1 MRLSLLA
8 HALEDFADDEPP
20 PVADLERGYGSGAS
34 PAIGR
39 VCADVQDA
47 GEFSGVN
54 SCLVSSDDGA
64 PIGEKWT
71 SFHSDITPGE
81 TMSKLVA
88 LPIALLVVAALSG
101 CASAAPADLQTPTT
115 TQQAE
120 VKEDSTPEQWASLV
134 AQQQAGWEDWQ
145 DGWDEAGCSSL
156 AAAAGAMD
164 CQLMLTSASFM
175 VQTTSI
181 EHELA
186 VSAGKKGFIATTP
199 PAEVAICLVNS
210 PLQGKPRQTLVL
222 RGLTLSAAPP
232 NLTAVQLW
240 RSRSSGRLMRFSR
253 SLPPGGPTCDR
264 YIARP
269 VAAR

>member
-1 MRLSLLA
+1 
-8 HALEDFADDEPP
+8 
-20 PVADLERGYGSGAS
+20 
-34 PAIGR
+34 
-39 VCADVQDA
+39 
-47 GEFSGVN
+47 
-54 SCLVSSDDGA
+54 
-64 PIGEKWT
+64 
-71 SFHSDITPGE
+71 
-81 TMSKLVA
+81 MSKLVA

-199 PAEVAICLVNS
+199 PAEVA
-210 PLQGKPRQTLVL
+210 TLF
-222 RGLTLSAAPP
+222 GE
-232 NLTAVQLW
+232 LTAAGEAAADAGVAWSDAECGSTESDDCTTLAIAFERSIDALQSEFAAW
-240 RSRSSGRLMRFSR
+240 RPYM
-253 SLPPGGPTCDR
+253 
-264 YIARP
+264 
-269 VAAR
+269 